1 MNHIDSHLHVR
12 GESQYVDDVPP
23 PARLVHAAV
32 FGSPSAHGLITSLDT
47 AAARAAPGVVAVL
60 TAADIPGVNRFGPI
74 IEDELLLVEREVC
87 FVGHPIALV
96 VAAST
101 HQARQVRDLIRVA
114 IDELPVV
121 TDPRVAFARGD
132 LIHPPRTMASGDVNA
147 AWADCDLVVEGSCA
161 IGGQEHLYLETQRCR
176 AVPAEDGRMQV
187 FSSTQGPAAV
197 QSVVAA
203 VLGIPM
209 HRVEVDVK
217 RLGGGFGGKEDQA
230 THWAAMAALAAA
242 HLGLPVELVLNRLD
256 DIRMTGKRH
265 PYAADFKLG
274 LSAAGKL
281 VAYEANFYQNSGAFA
296 DLSPP
301 VLARTLFHA
310 TGAYFIPN
318 VRVTAAP
325 CRTNLQPHTAFRGF
339 GGPQGMFVIE
349 AAIAKAAAALGV
361 AAADIQR
368 ANLLRDGDVF
378 HYGQRVEA
386 SRAERTWDE
395 LQAAFAVDGIRQRV
409 GEFNRDHCAHKK
421 GWAMMPV
428 CFGISFTKSHLN
440 QGSALVHVYADGS
453 VGVTTGGI
461 EMGQGISSNVAAVVA
476 HSFGI
481 DQARVRIESTN
492 TTRIANMSPSAAS
505 ATTDLNGNAA
515 LAAVATIL
523 DGMREVAAQ
532 ELGVADP
539 ATVSIAGERVQVA
552 GTPTALGWGDLVGL
566 TYRSRRRLSAHGYYA
581 TPHIHYDE
589 RREHGRPFSYHVYG
603 AAVFEVTVDCLRG
616 TYVVDQVKI
625 VHDLGRSINPS
636 VDRGQVEGGLA
647 QGMGWMTMEELQWD
661 EQGHCLS
668 HALST
673 YKAPDVYFMPDD
685 LVVKFLEPGPK
696 KLTSGRCLGIATV
709 RTPEKNPYGPLGS
722 KAVGEPPLMYGIG
735 VFFALRNAIQA
746 FRPDAELRLNA
757 PMTPER
763 VLLEL
768 YQAPV
773 NPEPARLEPGVA
785 TAATAGR

>member
-12 GESQYVDDVPP
+12 GESQYVDDVPA
-23 PARLVHAAV
+23 PAEMLHAAV
-32 FGSPSAHGLITSLDT
+32 FGSPKAHGTITKLT
-47 AAARAAPGVVAVL
+47 THQACAAPGVVAVL
-60 TAADIPGVNRFGPI
+60 TAGDIPGVNRFGPI
-74 IEDELLLVEREVC
+74 IEDEQLLVEREVC
-87 FVGHPIALV
+87 FIGHPIALV
-96 VAAST
+96 VAQTA
-101 HQARQVRDLIRVA
+101 HQARLARDRISVE
-114 IDELPVV
+114 IDDLPVV
-121 TDPRVAFARGD
+121 VDPRVAFARGD
-132 LIHPPRTMASGDVNA
+132 LIHPPRTMAMGDVDG
-147 AWADCDLVVEGSCA
+147 AWAGCHVVVEGSCE

-176 AVPAEDGRMQV
+176 AIPTEDDAIQV

-197 QSVVAA
+197 QKVVAA

-242 HLGLPVELVLNRLD
+242 RLGVPVELVLNRLD

-265 PYAADFKLG
+265 PYSADFKIG
-274 LSAAGKL
+274 LAASGKIL
-281 VAYEANFYQNSGAFA
+281 AYEATFFQNSGAFA

-310 TGAYFIPN
+310 TNAYFIPN

-349 AAIAKAAAALGV
+349 AAINQAAAAMGME
-361 AAADIQR
+361 AARIQR
-368 ANLLRDGDVF
+368 ANLLRDGDFF
-378 HYGQRVEA
+378 HYGQEVAA

-395 LQAAFAVDGIRQRV
+395 LVREFAVDKIRERV
-409 GEFNRDHCAHKK
+409 AEFNRRSFERKK
-421 GWAMMPV
+421 GWALMPV

-440 QGSALVHVYADGS
+440 QGNALVHVYADGS
-453 VGVTTGGI
+453 VSVTTGGI

-476 HSFGI
+476 RSFGI
-481 DQARVRIESTN
+481 AQRRVRVESTN

-523 DGMREVAAQ
+523 KGMHAVAAT
-532 ELGVADP
+532 ELGVEDP
-539 ATVSIAGERVQVA
+539 ATVTIVDEQVCVA
-552 GTPTALGWGDLVGL
+552 GAPAALRWTDLVGL
-566 TYRSRRRLSAHGYYA
+566 TYHSRKRLSAHGFYA
-581 TPHIHYDE
+581 TPGIHYDDQRE
-589 RREHGRPFSYHVYG
+589 RGRPFSYHVYG
-603 AAVFEVTVDCLRG
+603 TAVFEVTVDCLRG
-616 TYVVDQVKI
+616 TYQMDQVKI
-625 VHDLGRSINPS
+625 VHDLGRSINPT

-647 QGMGWMTMEELQWD
+647 QGMGWMTMEDLQWD
-661 EQGHCLS
+661 EQGRCIS

-685 LVVKFLEPGPK
+685 MAVKFLE
-696 KLTSGRCLGIATV
+696 
-709 RTPEKNPYGPLGS
+709 PEKNPYGPLGS

-735 VFFALRNAIQA
+735 VFFALRNAMQA
-746 FRPDAELRLNA
+746 FRPDAELRLDA

-768 YQAPV
+768 HQPAAQA
-773 NPEPARLEPGVA
+773 ARRSTTAVGGVA
-785 TAATAGR
+785 PR